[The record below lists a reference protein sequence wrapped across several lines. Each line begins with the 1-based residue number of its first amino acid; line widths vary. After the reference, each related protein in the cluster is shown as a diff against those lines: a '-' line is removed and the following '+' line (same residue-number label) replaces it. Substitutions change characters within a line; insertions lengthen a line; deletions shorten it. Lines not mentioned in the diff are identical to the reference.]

1 MPLQKLQYR
10 PGVNREAT
18 NYSNEGGFYACD
30 KVRFRSGY
38 PEKLGGW
45 QSISN
50 PTLYTYSGVCRTM
63 WNWIALDASNLNAL
77 GTSQKV
83 YVEDGGEYHDVTP
96 WAGIATTINAN
107 PFATVSGSKLVT
119 VTDSS
124 HGTVSGTWVT
134 FAGATATGGI
144 LAATLNTAFEI
155 ITVTDGNTYTIISPT
170 AATGTTSGGGSAV
183 TARYQVNAGNS
194 VYTVAN
200 GWGAGSWAS
209 FSTTSL
215 TNPFTAAGTGIS
227 VLKVAHTAHGLVTGD
242 YVYFSSIAS
251 LPCTVTIGGLTPAV
265 NVFQKAFQITVTG
278 ANEYTISIIIGTD
291 TYITNSTAASGG
303 VVTVY
308 IPAIPV
314 RAWGGA
320 TTVGIGQQLR
330 IWTLDNYGQ
339 DLVFAARGGAI
350 YYWPKDTSTYVPAV
364 TLASLANTAT
374 AVTSSSSA
382 GVSFVSTNTNITVPY
397 SIIPYLSPGSV
408 IAGTGITAG
417 TYITTAWDFSTT
429 VPISIAATATASGA
443 YTFSYSGQAVPTSTL
458 QIFTSDAQRF
468 AICFGANPYD
478 PTNLSTTFDPM
489 IVRWS
494 DQENIYDWVPSS
506 SNQAGE
512 IRLSNGSTIVTGF
525 HARQENLVFTDSS
538 LFVMQYLGPPYVWK
552 FNLIAENISLIGP
565 NAVATANNVVYWM
578 GVDKFYT
585 YTGRVDTLPC
595 TLQRYV
601 FNNLNKDQAFQIV
614 AGTNEGFNEVW
625 WQYPSAGSVVNDSYV
640 IYNYVENLWYY
651 GGINRTAWQ
660 DSPLRQYPMAAFSV
674 QPTYLNETLTAADT
688 DISLVDTTSYP
699 AEGSIQIDS
708 EVITYT
714 GNSGNTLTG
723 CTRGALGTTAATHTQ
738 YTASPYYVPNQV
750 MFHEVGTDDASRPV
764 KIAIEAYVQSSDF
777 DIGDGHNFGFVWR
790 MIPDVTFNG
799 STVNTP
805 TLFMTLKPRQA
816 SGAAYGEPS
825 PTTVTSADNFVG
837 SKVYP
842 IEAYT
847 QQVYTRLRGRQ
858 MSFKISS
865 STLGVNW
872 QLGVPRIDIRP
883 DGKR

>member
-10 PGVNREAT
+10 PGINREGT

-30 KVRFRSGY
+30 KLRFRSGY
-38 PEKLGGW
+38 PEKIGGW

-50 PTLYTYSGVCRTM
+50 PTIYTFNGVCRTM
-63 WNWIALDASNLNAL
+63 WNWITLDSSNLNAL

-83 YVEDGGEYHDVTP
+83 YVEDGGEYYDVTP
-96 WAGIATTINAN
+96 WAGVATTINAN

-144 LAATLNTAFEI
+144 PAATLNTEFEI

-170 AATGTTSGGGSAV
+170 AATSTTSGGGSAV

-194 VYTVAN
+194 VYTTAN
-200 GWGAGSWAS
+200 GWGADVWSRGTWGS
-209 FSTTSL
+209 
-215 TNPFTAAGTGIS
+215 AA
-227 VLKVAHTAHGLVTGD
+227 
-242 YVYFSSIAS
+242 
-251 LPCTVTIGGLTPAV
+251 
-265 NVFQKAFQITVTG
+265 
-278 ANEYTISIIIGTD
+278 
-291 TYITNSTAASGG
+291 
-303 VVTVY
+303 
-308 IPAIPV
+308 
-314 RAWGGA
+314 
-320 TTVGIGQQLR
+320 TVGIGQQLR

-350 YYWPKDTSTYVPAV
+350 YYWPKDTSTYAPAV
-364 TLASLANTAT
+364 TLASLANTTT

-429 VPISIAATATASGA
+429 VPISSAATATASGT

-468 AICFGANPYD
+468 TICFGANPYD
-478 PTNLSTTFDPM
+478 PTNLSTDFDPM
-489 IVRWS
+489 VVRWS
-494 DQENIYDWVPSS
+494 DQENIYDWVPSAL
-506 SNQAGE
+506 NQAGE

-525 HARQENLVFTDSS
+525 HARQENLVYTDSS

-552 FNLIAENISLIGP
+552 FNLLAENISLIGP
-565 NAVATANNVVYWM
+565 NAIATANNVVYWM
-578 GVDKFYT
+578 GADKFYV
-585 YTGRVDTLPC
+585 YTGRVDTLPS
-595 TLQRYV
+595 TLRQFV
-601 FNNLNKDQAFQIV
+601 FGNLNKDQAFQIV

-625 WQYPSAGSVVNDSYV
+625 WHYPSGTSVVNDSYV

-651 GGINRTAWQ
+651 GSMNRTAWQ

-699 AEGSIQIDS
+699 ATGYIQIDT
-708 EVITYT
+708 EVMIYT

-738 YTASPYYVPNQV
+738 YTPSPYYVPNQV

-764 KIAIEAYVQSSDF
+764 KVAIESYAQSSDF

-816 SGAAYGEPS
+816 SGAVYGEPS

-847 QQVYTRLRGRQ
+847 EQVYTRLRGRQ

-883 DGKR
+883 DGRR